1 MNDSEALQAATV
13 RIRNIGG
20 IDERRVR
27 LDPGVTVLTGR
38 NATNRTSFLRA
49 LMGACGSDAISLKGD
64 ADEGSVE
71 LELDG
76 RTYTRLLS
84 RENGTVSTDGTPY
97 LRDAATADRFAFLLG
112 SNEARR
118 AVVAERDLYDVIMS
132 PVDTDAIEAE
142 IERLQSR
149 RTQVER
155 RLDSLDSLDADR
167 RSLESKRDDL
177 EAEIE
182 ALEAERDDIEAEIEA
197 EDRTVETQREH
208 QAELDEVLS
217 ELQSARS
224 DLESVRFRLQSER
237 ESVESLREERSELQ
251 SELDSFDAEAVD
263 RGEASDRIES
273 VRSRIESLNS
283 TISELQTVV
292 QYTED
297 VLDGKAGLVED
308 SLGADG
314 DGSVTDQ
321 LVSSETTTCW
331 TCGTEVDRDQ
341 IRGTTDRLREVRDEK
356 REERAELR
364 RELDELERSMR
375 AAEQAERDRRKLR
388 DKLRRLEDELDRR
401 TGQIESLTD
410 RREELAEQVD
420 ALEADASELR
430 GQGGGEG
437 DLIELHRE
445 LNEVEFALDRTRD
458 DLASVHVELD
468 ELDDRFDEREELERE
483 REQVNE
489 ELEAARTRIRSL
501 TAAAVESFNEEME
514 TVLDLLGYD
523 NIERVWL
530 ERVERR
536 VREGRRK
543 VEKAQFELHIV
554 RASDSGAVYEDSID
568 HLSES
573 EREVVG
579 LVFALAGYL
588 VHEVYEEVPF
598 MLLDSVEAIDAGR
611 IAALVDH
618 FEQYPTF
625 LVAALLPEDAQALDA
640 SYRRVTWGTDVTP
653 AA

>member
-1 MNDSEALQAATV
+1 MNDSEALQTATV

-20 IDERRVR
+20 IDERTVG
-27 LDPGVTVLTGR
+27 LEPGVTVLTGR

-49 LMGACGSDAISLKGD
+49 LMGAFGSDAASLKGD

-76 RTYTRLLS
+76 RTYTRVFS
-84 RENGTVSTDGTPY
+84 RENGGVTTDGTPY
-97 LRDAATADRFAFLLG
+97 LRDTTTADRFAFLLG

-118 AVVAERDLYDVIMS
+118 AVVAERDLRDVIMA

-142 IERLQSR
+142 IERLQTR
-149 RTQVER
+149 RTQVETQ
-155 RLDSLDSLDADR
+155 LDSLDSLEADR

-182 ALEAERDDIEAEIEA
+182 NLEAERDDLEAEIEA
-197 EDRTVETQREH
+197 EDRTVEAQREN
-208 QAELDEVLS
+208 QAALDEVLS
-217 ELQSARS
+217 DLQSARS
-224 DLESVRFRLQSER
+224 DLETVRFRLQSER

-251 SELDSFDAEAVD
+251 SELDSFEADEVD
-263 RGEASDRIES
+263 RGEANERIES
-273 VRSRIESLNS
+273 IRSRIESLNS

-297 VLDGKAGLVED
+297 VLEGKADLVED
-308 SLGADG
+308 SLGAVG
-314 DGSVTDQ
+314 GGSVTDQ
-321 LVSSETTTCW
+321 LVSSETITCW

-341 IRGTTDRLREVRDEK
+341 IRGTTDRLREVRDEQ

-375 AAEQAERDRRKLR
+375 AAEQAQRDRRKLR
-388 DKLRRLEDELDRR
+388 DKLQRLEDELDRR
-401 TGQIESLTD
+401 TGQIDSLTD
-410 RREELAEQVD
+410 QREELAERVE
-420 ALEADASELR
+420 ALEADASDLR
-430 GQGGGEG
+430 GQAEG
-437 DLIELHRE
+437 DLIELHKE
-445 LNEVEFALDRTRD
+445 LNEVEFTLDRTRD
-458 DLASVHVELD
+458 DLASVHDDLD
-468 ELDDRFDEREELERE
+468 ALDDRFDEREELERE
-483 REQVNE
+483 REQVTE
-489 ELEAARTRIRSL
+489 ELEDARTRIRSL
-501 TAAAVESFNEEME
+501 TTAAVEAFNEEME

-530 ERVERR
+530 EQVERR

-543 VEKAQFELHIV
+543 VEKTQFELHIV

-598 MLLDSVEAIDAGR
+598 MLLDSVEAIDAER

-625 LVAALLPEDAQALDA
+625 LVAALLPEDAQALDE
-640 SYRRVTWGTDVTP
+640 SYRRVTWGTDVAP

>member
-1 MNDSEALQAATV
+1 MNDSEALQTATV

-20 IDERRVR
+20 IDERTVG
-27 LDPGVTVLTGR
+27 LEPGVTVLTGR

-49 LMGACGSDAISLKGD
+49 LMGAFGSDAASLKGD

-76 RTYTRLLS
+76 RTYTRVFS
-84 RENGTVSTDGTPY
+84 RENGGVTTDGTPY
-97 LRDAATADRFAFLLG
+97 LRDTTTADRFAFLLG

-118 AVVAERDLYDVIMS
+118 AVVAERDLHDVIMA

-142 IERLQSR
+142 IERLQTR
-149 RTQVER
+149 RTQVEQQ
-155 RLDSLDSLDADR
+155 LDSLDSLEDDR
-167 RSLESKRDDL
+167 RSLEAKRDDL

-182 ALEAERDDIEAEIEA
+182 DLEAKRDDLEAEIEA
-197 EDRTVETQREH
+197 EDRTVEAQREN
-208 QAELDEVLS
+208 QAALDEVLS
-217 ELQSARS
+217 DLQSARS
-224 DLESVRFRLQSER
+224 DLETVRFRLQSER

-251 SELDSFDAEAVD
+251 SELDSFEADEVD
-263 RGEASDRIES
+263 RGEVNERIGS
-273 VRSRIESLNS
+273 IRSRIESLNS
-283 TISELQTVV
+283 TISELQTIV

-297 VLDGKAGLVED
+297 VLEGKADLVED
-308 SLGADG
+308 SLGAVG
-314 DGSVTDQ
+314 GGSVTDQ
-321 LVSSETTTCW
+321 LVSSETITCW

-341 IRGTTDRLREVRDEK
+341 IRGTTDRLREVRDEQ

-375 AAEQAERDRRKLR
+375 AAEQAQRDRRKLR
-388 DKLRRLEDELDRR
+388 DKLQRLEDELDRR
-401 TGQIESLTD
+401 TGQIDSLTD
-410 RREELAEQVD
+410 QREELAERVE
-420 ALEADASELR
+420 ALEADASDLR
-430 GQGGGEG
+430 GQAEG
-437 DLIELHRE
+437 DLIELHKE
-445 LNEVEFALDRTRD
+445 LNEVEFTLDRTRD
-458 DLASVHVELD
+458 DLASVHDDLD
-468 ELDDRFDEREELERE
+468 ALDDRFDEREELERE
-483 REQVNE
+483 REQVTE
-489 ELEAARTRIRSL
+489 ELEDARTRIRSL
-501 TAAAVESFNEEME
+501 TTAAVEAFNEEME

-530 ERVERR
+530 EQVERR

-543 VEKAQFELHIV
+543 VEKTQFELHIV
-554 RASDSGAVYEDSID
+554 RESDSGTVYEDSID

-598 MLLDSVEAIDAGR
+598 MLLDSVEAIDAER

-625 LVAALLPEDAQALDA
+625 LVAALLPEDAQALDE
-640 SYRRVTWGTDVTP
+640 SYRRVTWGTDVAP

>member
-1 MNDSEALQAATV
+1 MNDSEALQTATV
-13 RIRNIGG
+13 HIRNIGG
-20 IDERRVR
+20 IDERTVR
-27 LDPGVTVLTGR
+27 LEPGVTVLTGR

-49 LMGACGSDAISLKGD
+49 LMGACGSDAVSLKGD

-76 RTYTRLLS
+76 RTYTRILS
-84 RENGTVSTDGTPY
+84 RENGAVATDGTPY
-97 LRDAATADRFAFLLG
+97 LQDTTTADRFAFLLG

-118 AVVAERDLYDVIMS
+118 AVVAERDLHDVIMA

-142 IERLQSR
+142 IERLQNR
-149 RTQVER
+149 RKKVEQ
-155 RLDSLDSLDADR
+155 RLDSLDSLEADR

-182 ALEAERDDIEAEIEA
+182 DLEAERDDLEAEIEA
-197 EDRTVETQREH
+197 EDRTVEAQREN
-208 QAELDEVLS
+208 QAALDEVLS
-217 ELQSARS
+217 DLQSARS
-224 DLESVRFRLQSER
+224 DLETVRFRLQSER

-251 SELDSFDAEAVD
+251 SELDSFETEEVD
-263 RGEASDRIES
+263 RGEANDRIES
-273 VRSRIESLNS
+273 IRSRIESLNS
-283 TISELQTVV
+283 TISELQTIV

-297 VLDGKAGLVED
+297 VLEGKADLVED
-308 SLGADG
+308 SLGAVG

-321 LVSSETTTCW
+321 LVSSETITCW

-341 IRGTTDRLREVRDEK
+341 IRGTTDRLREVRDEQ

-375 AAEQAERDRRKLR
+375 AAEQAQRDRRKLR
-388 DKLRRLEDELDRR
+388 DKLQRLEDELDRR

-410 RREELAEQVD
+410 QREELAERVES
-420 ALEADASELR
+420 LEADASDLR
-430 GQGGGEG
+430 GQAEG
-437 DLIELHRE
+437 DLIELHTE
-445 LNEVEFALDRTRD
+445 LNEVEFTLDRTRD
-458 DLASVHVELD
+458 NLASVHDDLD
-468 ELDDRFDEREELERE
+468 ALDDRFDEREELELE
-483 REQVNE
+483 REQVNV
-489 ELEAARTRIRSL
+489 ELESARTRIRSL
-501 TAAAVESFNEEME
+501 TTAAVEAFNEEME
-514 TVLDLLGYD
+514 TVLDLLAYD

-530 ERVERR
+530 EQVERR

-543 VEKAQFELHIV
+543 VEKTQFELHIV

-598 MLLDSVEAIDAGR
+598 MLLDSVEAIDAER

-625 LVAALLPEDAQALDA
+625 LVAALLPEDAEALDA
-640 SYRRVTWGTDVTP
+640 SYRRVTWGPDVTP

>member
-20 IDERRVR
+20 IDERTVR

-49 LMGACGSDAISLKGD
+49 LMGACGSDAVSLKGD
-64 ADEGSVE
+64 ADEGTVE

-76 RTYTRLLS
+76 RTYTRILS

-97 LRDAATADRFAFLLG
+97 LRDTTTADRFAFLLG

-118 AVVAERDLYDVIMS
+118 AVVAERDLHDVIMA
-132 PVDTDAIEAE
+132 PVDTEAIEAE
-142 IERLQSR
+142 IERLRSR
-149 RTQVER
+149 RSQVET
-155 RLDSLDSLDADR
+155 RLDSLDSLEADR

-182 ALEAERDDIEAEIEA
+182 ELEAERDDLEAEIDA
-197 EDRTVETQREH
+197 EDRTVETQREN
-208 QAELDEVLS
+208 QAALDEVLS
-217 ELQSARS
+217 DLQSARS
-224 DLESVRFRLQSER
+224 DLETVRFRLQSER
-237 ESVESLREERSELQ
+237 ESVESLREERGELQ
-251 SELDSFDAEAVD
+251 TELDSFDAEAVD
-263 RGEASDRIES
+263 PGEASDRIES
-273 VRSRIESLNS
+273 IRSRIESLNS

-297 VLDGKAGLVED
+297 VLDGKADLVED
-308 SLGADG
+308 SLGPVDG
-314 DGSVTDQ
+314 DGSVTDR

-375 AAEQAERDRRKLR
+375 AAERAER
-388 DKLRRLEDELDRR
+388 DRR
-401 TGQIESLTD
+401 TGQIESLTE
-410 RREELAEQVD
+410 RREELAERVE
-420 ALEADASELR
+420 ALEADASDLR
-430 GQGGGEG
+430 GQADG
-437 DLIELHRE
+437 DLIELHKE
-445 LNEVEFALDRTRD
+445 LNEVEFALDRKRD
-458 DLASVHVELD
+458 ELASVHDDLD
-468 ELDDRFDEREELERE
+468 ALDARFDEREELEAE
-483 REQVNE
+483 REQVDE
-489 ELEAARTRIRSL
+489 DLETARTRIRSL
-501 TAAAVESFNEEME
+501 TTAAAESFNEEME
-514 TVLDLLGYD
+514 TVLGLLGYD

-543 VEKAQFELHIV
+543 VDKTQFELHIV

-588 VHEVYEEVPF
+588 VHEVYETVPF
-598 MLLDSVEAIDAGR
+598 MLLDSVEAIDAER

-618 FEQYPTF
+618 FEQYSTF

-653 AA
+653 TA

>member
-1 MNDSEALQAATV
+1 MNDSEALQTATV

-20 IDERRVR
+20 IDERTVG
-27 LDPGVTVLTGR
+27 LEPGVTVLTGR

-49 LMGACGSDAISLKGD
+49 LMGAFGSDAASLKGD

-76 RTYTRLLS
+76 RTYTRVFS
-84 RENGTVSTDGTPY
+84 RENGGVTTDGTPY
-97 LRDAATADRFAFLLG
+97 LRDTTTADRFAFLLG

-118 AVVAERDLYDVIMS
+118 AVVAERDLHDVIMA

-142 IERLQSR
+142 IERLQTR
-149 RTQVER
+149 RTQVEQQ
-155 RLDSLDSLDADR
+155 LDSLDSLEDDR
-167 RSLESKRDDL
+167 RSLEAKRDDL

-182 ALEAERDDIEAEIEA
+182 DLEAKRDDLEAEIEA
-197 EDRTVETQREH
+197 EDRTVEAQREN
-208 QAELDEVLS
+208 QAALDEVLS
-217 ELQSARS
+217 DLQSARS
-224 DLESVRFRLQSER
+224 DLETVRFRLQSER

-251 SELDSFDAEAVD
+251 SELDSFEADEVD
-263 RGEASDRIES
+263 RGEVNERIES
-273 VRSRIESLNS
+273 IRSRIESLNS
-283 TISELQTVV
+283 TISELQTIV

-297 VLDGKAGLVED
+297 VLEGKADLVED
-308 SLGADG
+308 SLGAVG
-314 DGSVTDQ
+314 GGSVTDQ
-321 LVSSETTTCW
+321 LVSSETITCW

-341 IRGTTDRLREVRDEK
+341 IRGTTDRLREVRDEQ

-375 AAEQAERDRRKLR
+375 AAEQAQRDRRKLR
-388 DKLRRLEDELDRR
+388 DKLQRLEDELDRR
-401 TGQIESLTD
+401 TGQIDSLTD
-410 RREELAEQVD
+410 QREELAERVE
-420 ALEADASELR
+420 ALEADASDLR
-430 GQGGGEG
+430 GQAEG
-437 DLIELHRE
+437 DLIELHKE
-445 LNEVEFALDRTRD
+445 LNEVEFTLDRTRD
-458 DLASVHVELD
+458 DLASVHDDLD
-468 ELDDRFDEREELERE
+468 ALDDRFDEREELERE
-483 REQVNE
+483 REQVTE
-489 ELEAARTRIRSL
+489 ELEDARTRIRSL
-501 TAAAVESFNEEME
+501 TTAAVEAFNEEME

-530 ERVERR
+530 EQVERR

-543 VEKAQFELHIV
+543 VEKTQFELHIV
-554 RASDSGAVYEDSID
+554 RESDSGTVYEDSID

-598 MLLDSVEAIDAGR
+598 MLLDSVEAIDAER

-625 LVAALLPEDAQALDA
+625 LVAALLPEDAQALDE
-640 SYRRVTWGTDVTP
+640 SYRRVTWGTDVAP

>member
-13 RIRNIGG
+13 HIRNIGG
-20 IDERRVR
+20 IDERSVR

-49 LMGACGSDAISLKGD
+49 LMGACGSDAVSLKGD
-64 ADEGSVE
+64 ADEGMVE

-76 RTYTRLLS
+76 RTYTRILS

-97 LRDAATADRFAFLLG
+97 LRDTTTADRFAFLLG

-118 AVVAERDLYDVIMS
+118 AVVAERDLHDVIMA

-155 RLDSLDSLDADR
+155 RLDSLDSLEADR
-167 RSLESKRDDL
+167 RSLESKRDAL

-182 ALEAERDDIEAEIEA
+182 ELEAERDELDAEIEA
-197 EDRTVETQREH
+197 EDRTVESQREN
-208 QAELDEVLS
+208 QAALDEVLS
-217 ELQSARS
+217 DLQSARS
-224 DLESVRFRLQSER
+224 DLETVRFRLQSER
-237 ESVESLREERSELQ
+237 ESVESLREERGELQ
-251 SELDSFDAEAVD
+251 SELDSFDDEAVD
-263 RGEASDRIES
+263 PGEASDRIDS
-273 VRSRIESLNS
+273 IRSRIESLNS

-297 VLDGKAGLVED
+297 VLDGKADLVED
-308 SLGADG
+308 SLGAVGG
-314 DGSVTDQ
+314 DGSVTDR

-331 TCGTEVDRDQ
+331 TCGTEVGRDQ
-341 IRGTTDRLREVRDEK
+341 IRETTDRLREVRDEK

-375 AAEQAERDRRKLR
+375 AAERAERDRRSLR

-401 TGQIESLTD
+401 TGQIASLTE
-410 RREELAEQVD
+410 RREAIAERVE
-420 ALEADASELR
+420 ALEADASDLR
-430 GQGGGEG
+430 GQAEG
-437 DLIELHRE
+437 DLIELHKE
-445 LNEVEFALDRTRD
+445 LNEAEFALDRKRD
-458 DLASVHVELD
+458 ELASVHDDLD
-468 ELDDRFDEREELERE
+468 ALDARFDEREELETE
-483 REQVNE
+483 RAQVEE

-501 TAAAVESFNEEME
+501 TTAAVESFNEEME
-514 TVLDLLGYD
+514 TVLGLLGYD

-543 VEKAQFELHIV
+543 VDKTQFELHIV

-588 VHEVYEEVPF
+588 VHEVYETVPF
-598 MLLDSVEAIDAGR
+598 MLLDSVEAIDAER

-618 FEQYPTF
+618 FEQYSTF

-653 AA
+653 TA

>member
-1 MNDSEALQAATV
+1 MT
-13 RIRNIGG
+13 
-20 IDERRVR
+20 
-27 LDPGVTVLTGR
+27 
-38 NATNRTSFLRA
+38 ATNVSSTPPSKSGVQRIAMPTTVAASHERTPSGTADFA
-49 LMGACGSDAISLKGD
+49 DSAAPGEYAPNSGAVKSHPMRNGTAVSTQPTGSA
-64 ADEGSVE
+64 E
-71 LELDG
+71 
-76 RTYTRLLS
+76 RYTRLLS

-132 PVDTDAIEAE
+132 LVDTDAIEAE

-430 GQGGGEG
+430 GQSGGEG

-458 DLASVHVELD
+458 DLASVHDELD

>member
-1 MNDSEALQAATV
+1 MNDSEALQTATV

-20 IDERRVR
+20 IDERTVG
-27 LDPGVTVLTGR
+27 LEPGVTVLTGR

-49 LMGACGSDAISLKGD
+49 IMGAFGSDAASLKGD

-76 RTYTRLLS
+76 RTYTRVFS
-84 RENGTVSTDGTPY
+84 RENGGVTTDGTPY
-97 LRDAATADRFAFLLG
+97 LQDTTTADRFAFLLG

-118 AVVAERDLYDVIMS
+118 AVVAERDLRDVIMA

-142 IERLQSR
+142 IERLQTR
-149 RTQVER
+149 RTQVETQ
-155 RLDSLDSLDADR
+155 LDSLDSLEADR
-167 RSLESKRDDL
+167 RSLEAKHDDL

-182 ALEAERDDIEAEIEA
+182 NLEAERDDLEAEIEA
-197 EDRTVETQREH
+197 EDRTVEAQREN
-208 QAELDEVLS
+208 QAALDEVLS
-217 ELQSARS
+217 DLQSARS
-224 DLESVRFRLQSER
+224 DLETVRFRLQSER

-251 SELDSFDAEAVD
+251 SELDSFEADEVD
-263 RGEASDRIES
+263 RGEANERIES
-273 VRSRIESLNS
+273 IRSRIESLNS

-297 VLDGKAGLVED
+297 VLEGKADLVED
-308 SLGADG
+308 SLGAVG
-314 DGSVTDQ
+314 GGSVTDQ
-321 LVSSETTTCW
+321 LVSSETITCW

-341 IRGTTDRLREVRDEK
+341 IRGTTDRLREVRDEQ

-375 AAEQAERDRRKLR
+375 AAEQAQRDRRKLR
-388 DKLRRLEDELDRR
+388 DKLQRLEDELDRR
-401 TGQIESLTD
+401 TGQIDSLTD
-410 RREELAEQVD
+410 QREELAERVE
-420 ALEADASELR
+420 ALEADASDLR
-430 GQGGGEG
+430 GQAEG
-437 DLIELHRE
+437 DLIELHKE
-445 LNEVEFALDRTRD
+445 LNEIEFTLDRTRD
-458 DLASVHVELD
+458 DLASVHDDLD
-468 ELDDRFDEREELERE
+468 ALDDRFDEREELERE
-483 REQVNE
+483 REQVTE
-489 ELEAARTRIRSL
+489 ELEDARTRIRSL
-501 TAAAVESFNEEME
+501 TTAAVEAFNEEME

-530 ERVERR
+530 EQVERR

-543 VEKAQFELHIV
+543 VEKTQFELHIV

-598 MLLDSVEAIDAGR
+598 MLLDSVEAIDAER

-618 FEQYPTF
+618 FQQYPTF
-625 LVAALLPEDAQALDA
+625 LVAALLPEDAQALDE
-640 SYRRVTWGTDVTP
+640 SYRRVTWGTDVAP

>member
-1 MNDSEALQAATV
+1 MNDSEALQTATV

-20 IDERRVR
+20 IDERTVG
-27 LDPGVTVLTGR
+27 LEPGVTVLTGR

-49 LMGACGSDAISLKGD
+49 LMGAFGSDAASLKGD

-76 RTYTRLLS
+76 RTYTRVFS
-84 RENGTVSTDGTPY
+84 RENGGVTTDGTPY
-97 LRDAATADRFAFLLG
+97 LRDTTTVDRFAFLLG

-118 AVVAERDLYDVIMS
+118 AVVAERDLRDVIMA

-142 IERLQSR
+142 IERLQTR
-149 RTQVER
+149 RTQVETQ
-155 RLDSLDSLDADR
+155 LDSLDSLEADR
-167 RSLESKRDDL
+167 RSLEAKRDDL

-182 ALEAERDDIEAEIEA
+182 NLEAERDDLEAEIEA
-197 EDRTVETQREH
+197 EDRTVEAQREN
-208 QAELDEVLS
+208 QAALDEVLS
-217 ELQSARS
+217 DLQSARS
-224 DLESVRFRLQSER
+224 DLETVRFRLQSER

-251 SELDSFDAEAVD
+251 SELDSFEADEVD
-263 RGEASDRIES
+263 RGEANERIES
-273 VRSRIESLNS
+273 IRSRIESLNS

-297 VLDGKAGLVED
+297 VLEGKADLVED
-308 SLGADG
+308 SLGAVG
-314 DGSVTDQ
+314 GGSVTDQ
-321 LVSSETTTCW
+321 LVSSETITCW

-341 IRGTTDRLREVRDEK
+341 IRGTTDRLREVRDEQ

-375 AAEQAERDRRKLR
+375 AAEQAQRDRRKLR
-388 DKLRRLEDELDRR
+388 DKLQRLEDELDRR
-401 TGQIESLTD
+401 TGRIDSLTD
-410 RREELAEQVD
+410 QREELAERVE
-420 ALEADASELR
+420 ALEADASDLR
-430 GQGGGEG
+430 GQAEG
-437 DLIELHRE
+437 DLIELHKE
-445 LNEVEFALDRTRD
+445 LNEIEFTLDRTRD
-458 DLASVHVELD
+458 DLASVHDDLD
-468 ELDDRFDEREELERE
+468 ALDDRFDEREELELE
-483 REQVNE
+483 REQVTE
-489 ELEAARTRIRSL
+489 ELEDARTRIRSL
-501 TAAAVESFNEEME
+501 TTAAVEAFNEEME

-530 ERVERR
+530 EQVERR

-543 VEKAQFELHIV
+543 VEKTQFELHIV

-598 MLLDSVEAIDAGR
+598 MLLDSVEAIDAER

-625 LVAALLPEDAQALDA
+625 LVAALLPEDAQALDE
-640 SYRRVTWGTDVTP
+640 SYRRVTWGTDVAP

>member
-1 MNDSEALQAATV
+1 MNDSEALQTATV

-20 IDERRVR
+20 IDERTVG
-27 LDPGVTVLTGR
+27 LEPGVTVLTGR

-49 LMGACGSDAISLKGD
+49 LMGAFGSDAASLKGD

-76 RTYTRLLS
+76 RTYTRVFS
-84 RENGTVSTDGTPY
+84 RENGGVTTDGTPY
-97 LRDAATADRFAFLLG
+97 LRDTTTADRFAFLLG

-118 AVVAERDLYDVIMS
+118 AVVAERDLRDVIMA

-142 IERLQSR
+142 IERLQTR
-149 RTQVER
+149 RTQVETQ
-155 RLDSLDSLDADR
+155 LESLDSLEADR
-167 RSLESKRDDL
+167 RSLEAKRDDL

-182 ALEAERDDIEAEIEA
+182 NLEAERDDLEAEIEA
-197 EDRTVETQREH
+197 EDRTVEAQREN
-208 QAELDEVLS
+208 QAALDEVLS
-217 ELQSARS
+217 DLQSARS
-224 DLESVRFRLQSER
+224 DLETVRFRLQSER

-251 SELDSFDAEAVD
+251 SELDSFEADEVD
-263 RGEASDRIES
+263 RGEANERIES
-273 VRSRIESLNS
+273 IRSRIESLNS

-297 VLDGKAGLVED
+297 VLEGKADLVED
-308 SLGADG
+308 SLGAVG
-314 DGSVTDQ
+314 GGSVTDQ
-321 LVSSETTTCW
+321 LVSSETITCW

-341 IRGTTDRLREVRDEK
+341 IRGTTDRLREVRDEQ

-375 AAEQAERDRRKLR
+375 AAEQAQRDRRKLR
-388 DKLRRLEDELDRR
+388 DKLQRLEDELDRR
-401 TGQIESLTD
+401 TGQIDSLTD
-410 RREELAEQVD
+410 QREELAERVE
-420 ALEADASELR
+420 ALEADASDLR
-430 GQGGGEG
+430 GQAEG
-437 DLIELHRE
+437 DLIELHKE
-445 LNEVEFALDRTRD
+445 LNEVEFTLDRTRD
-458 DLASVHVELD
+458 DLASVHDDLD
-468 ELDDRFDEREELERE
+468 ALDDRFDEREELELE
-483 REQVNE
+483 REQVTE
-489 ELEAARTRIRSL
+489 ELEDARTRIRSL
-501 TAAAVESFNEEME
+501 TTAAVEAFNEEME

-530 ERVERR
+530 EQVERR

-543 VEKAQFELHIV
+543 VEKTQFELHIV

-598 MLLDSVEAIDAGR
+598 MLLDSVEAIDAER

-625 LVAALLPEDAQALDA
+625 LVAALLPEDAQALDE
-640 SYRRVTWGTDVTP
+640 SYRRVTWGTDVAP

>member
-1 MNDSEALQAATV
+1 MNDSEALQTATV

-20 IDERRVR
+20 IDERTVG
-27 LDPGVTVLTGR
+27 LEPGVTVLTGR

-49 LMGACGSDAISLKGD
+49 LMGAFGSDAASLKGD

-76 RTYTRLLS
+76 RTYTRVFS
-84 RENGTVSTDGTPY
+84 RENGSVTTDGTPY
-97 LRDAATADRFAFLLG
+97 LRDTTTADRFAFLLG

-118 AVVAERDLYDVIMS
+118 AVVSERDLHDVIMA

-142 IERLQSR
+142 IERLQTR
-149 RTQVER
+149 RTQVETQ
-155 RLDSLDSLDADR
+155 LDSLDSLEADR

-182 ALEAERDDIEAEIEA
+182 DLEAERDDLEAEIEA
-197 EDRTVETQREH
+197 EDQTVESQREN
-208 QAELDEVLS
+208 QAALDEVLS
-217 ELQSARS
+217 DLQSARS
-224 DLESVRFRLQSER
+224 DLETVRFRLQSER

-251 SELDSFDAEAVD
+251 SELDSFEAEEVD
-263 RGEASDRIES
+263 RGEANDRIES
-273 VRSRIESLNS
+273 IRSRIESLNS
-283 TISELQTVV
+283 TISELQTIV

-297 VLDGKAGLVED
+297 VLEGKADLVED
-308 SLGADG
+308 SLGAVG
-314 DGSVTDQ
+314 GGSVTDQ
-321 LVSSETTTCW
+321 LVSSETITCW

-341 IRGTTDRLREVRDEK
+341 IRGTTDRLREVRDEQ

-375 AAEQAERDRRKLR
+375 AAEQAQRDRRKLR
-388 DKLRRLEDELDRR
+388 DKLQRLEDELDRR
-401 TGQIESLTD
+401 TGQIDSLTD
-410 RREELAEQVD
+410 QREELAERVES
-420 ALEADASELR
+420 LEADASDLR
-430 GQGGGEG
+430 GQAES
-437 DLIELHRE
+437 DLIELHKE
-445 LNEVEFALDRTRD
+445 LNEVEFTLDRTRD
-458 DLASVHVELD
+458 DLASVHDDLD
-468 ELDDRFDEREELERE
+468 ALDDRFDEREELELE
-483 REQVNE
+483 REQVTE
-489 ELEAARTRIRSL
+489 ELEDARTRIRSL
-501 TAAAVESFNEEME
+501 TTAAVEAFNEEME

-530 ERVERR
+530 EQVERR

-543 VEKAQFELHIV
+543 VEKTQFELHIV

-598 MLLDSVEAIDAGR
+598 MLLDSVEAIDAER

-625 LVAALLPEDAQALDA
+625 LVAALLPEDAQALDE
-640 SYRRVTWGTDVTP
+640 SYRRVTWGTDVAP

>member
-1 MNDSEALQAATV
+1 MNDSEALQTATV

-20 IDERRVR
+20 IDERTVG
-27 LDPGVTVLTGR
+27 LEPGVTVLTGR

-49 LMGACGSDAISLKGD
+49 LMGAFGSDAASLKGD

-76 RTYTRLLS
+76 RTYTRILS
-84 RENGTVSTDGTPY
+84 RENGSVATDGTPY
-97 LRDAATADRFAFLLG
+97 LQDTTTADRFAFLLG

-118 AVVAERDLYDVIMS
+118 AVVSERDLHDVIMA

-142 IERLQSR
+142 IERLQTR
-149 RTQVER
+149 RTQVETQ
-155 RLDSLDSLDADR
+155 LDSLDSLEADR
-167 RSLESKRDDL
+167 RSLEAKRDDL

-182 ALEAERDDIEAEIEA
+182 NLEAERDDLEAEIEA
-197 EDRTVETQREH
+197 EDQTVESQREN
-208 QAELDEVLS
+208 QAALDEVLS
-217 ELQSARS
+217 DLQSARS
-224 DLESVRFRLQSER
+224 DLETVRFRLQSER

-251 SELDSFDAEAVD
+251 SELDSFEADEVD
-263 RGEASDRIES
+263 RGEANDRIES
-273 VRSRIESLNS
+273 IRSRIESLNS
-283 TISELQTVV
+283 TISELQTIV

-297 VLDGKAGLVED
+297 VLEGKADLVED
-308 SLGADG
+308 SLGAVG
-314 DGSVTDQ
+314 GGSVTDQ
-321 LVSSETTTCW
+321 LVSSETITCW

-341 IRGTTDRLREVRDEK
+341 IRGTTDRLREVRDEQ

-375 AAEQAERDRRKLR
+375 AAEQAQRDRRKLR
-388 DKLRRLEDELDRR
+388 DKLQRLEDELDRR
-401 TGQIESLTD
+401 TGQIDSLTD
-410 RREELAEQVD
+410 QREKLAERVE
-420 ALEADASELR
+420 ALEADASDLR
-430 GQGGGEG
+430 GQSEG
-437 DLIELHRE
+437 DLIELHKK
-445 LNEVEFALDRTRD
+445 LNEVEFTLDRTRD
-458 DLASVHVELD
+458 DLASVHDDLD
-468 ELDDRFDEREELERE
+468 ALDDRFDEREALELERE
-483 REQVNE
+483 QVTE
-489 ELEAARTRIRSL
+489 ELEDARTRIRSL
-501 TAAAVESFNEEME
+501 TTAAVEAFNEEME

-530 ERVERR
+530 EQVERR

-543 VEKAQFELHIV
+543 VEKTQFELHIV
-554 RASDSGAVYEDSID
+554 RTSDSGAVYEDSID

-598 MLLDSVEAIDAGR
+598 MLLDSVEAIDAER

-625 LVAALLPEDAQALDA
+625 LVAALLPEDAQALDE
-640 SYRRVTWGTDVTP
+640 SYRRVTWGTDVAP

>member
-1 MNDSEALQAATV
+1 MNDSEALQTATV

-20 IDERRVR
+20 IDERTVG
-27 LDPGVTVLTGR
+27 LEPGVTVLTGR

-49 LMGACGSDAISLKGD
+49 LMGAFGSDAASLKGD

-76 RTYTRLLS
+76 RTYTRVFS
-84 RENGTVSTDGTPY
+84 RENGGVTTDGTPY
-97 LRDAATADRFAFLLG
+97 LRDTTTADRFAFLLG

-118 AVVAERDLYDVIMS
+118 AVVAERDLRDVIMA

-142 IERLQSR
+142 IERLQTR
-149 RTQVER
+149 RTQVETQ
-155 RLDSLDSLDADR
+155 LDSLDSLEADR
-167 RSLESKRDDL
+167 RSLEAKRDDL

-182 ALEAERDDIEAEIEA
+182 NLEAERDDLEAEIEA
-197 EDRTVETQREH
+197 EDRTVEAQREN
-208 QAELDEVLS
+208 QAALDEVLS
-217 ELQSARS
+217 DLQSARS
-224 DLESVRFRLQSER
+224 DLETVRFRLQSER

-251 SELDSFDAEAVD
+251 SELDSFEADEVD
-263 RGEASDRIES
+263 RGEANERIES
-273 VRSRIESLNS
+273 IRSRIESLNS

-297 VLDGKAGLVED
+297 VLEGKADLVED
-308 SLGADG
+308 SLGAVG
-314 DGSVTDQ
+314 GGSVTDQ
-321 LVSSETTTCW
+321 LVSSETITCW

-341 IRGTTDRLREVRDEK
+341 IRGTTDRLREVRDEQ

-375 AAEQAERDRRKLR
+375 AAEQAQRDRRKLR
-388 DKLRRLEDELDRR
+388 DKLQRLEDELDRR
-401 TGQIESLTD
+401 TGQIDSLTD
-410 RREELAEQVD
+410 QREELAERVE
-420 ALEADASELR
+420 ALEADASDLR
-430 GQGGGEG
+430 GQAEG
-437 DLIELHRE
+437 DLIELHKE
-445 LNEVEFALDRTRD
+445 LNEVEFTLDRTRD
-458 DLASVHVELD
+458 DLASVHDDLD
-468 ELDDRFDEREELERE
+468 ALDDRFDEREELELERE
-483 REQVNE
+483 RVTE
-489 ELEAARTRIRSL
+489 ELEDARTRIRSL
-501 TAAAVESFNEEME
+501 TTAAVEAFNEEME

-530 ERVERR
+530 EQVERR

-543 VEKAQFELHIV
+543 VEKTQFELHIV

-598 MLLDSVEAIDAGR
+598 MLLDSVEAIDAER

-625 LVAALLPEDAQALDA
+625 LVAALLPEDAQALDE
-640 SYRRVTWGTDVTP
+640 SYRRVTWGTDVAP